1 MKVKLENCQNE
12 IDSLI
17 SKNIS
22 IPISFG
28 ILNNPLHLTNILIDK
43 KRNGEEFFAEVL
55 KNLEK
60 DEIILFYPVINKDTI
75 FWEDSF
81 SSSRLIRFKST
92 KGTVEKVLSNYDFD
106 VEEVIPIKLIDNS
119 VKTFESGNI
128 YVGDKWYE

>member
-22 IPISFG
+22 SPIKFG

-128 YVGDKWYE
+128 YVGDKWCE